1 MSDFKETCIWMSYRY
16 AIGRKSIA
24 SVMHAEDIANH
35 MEWVPTDRW
44 KLIGMDILREVND
57 RINRYSNIQ
66 IESCGDPSIDV
77 FSVIFQWFTDNQRK
91 NAVEYFVKHKWYLDL
106 VTEKV
111 VCVEERV
118 EDIPERTDYGCYL
131 FEDIFN
137 DYSDYMNWIKLANL
151 FLEKHRMVTM
161 EFNGKVE
168 TRKMYEW
175 WGVSVGMSDVTLDKR
190 YSTED
195 DYLRGWYVCREYIKS
210 VL

>member
-24 SVMHAEDIANH
+24 SVMHA
-35 MEWVPTDRW
+35 
-44 KLIGMDILREVND
+44 
-57 RINRYSNIQ
+57 
-66 IESCGDPSIDV
+66 
-77 FSVIFQWFTDNQRK
+77 
-91 NAVEYFVKHKWYLDL
+91 
-106 VTEKV
+106 
-111 VCVEERV
+111 

-151 FLEKHRMVTM
+151 FLGKHRMVTM
-161 EFNGKVE
+161 EFNVKVE

-175 WGVSVGMSDVTLDKR
+175 WGVMVGMSDVTLDKR
-190 YSTED
+190 YSAED
-195 DYLRGWYVCREYIKS
+195 DYLRGWYVCQEYIKS